1 MRFDLVDLRLVL
13 NIAEAASIT
22 NGAARSG
29 LALASASE
37 RLRDLERE
45 LGVSLFERQ
54 RRGVSP
60 TSAGLALI
68 HHARL
73 VIRQLD
79 EMSGELGQFAKG
91 LRGRVRVLS
100 NTAATL
106 EFLPPLIGAFL
117 STHPNIDVEIEDRPS
132 PDIVR
137 AVASGRADLGIVAD
151 VVDAAAE
158 LETVPFAEDLLV
170 LVTPRSHALG
180 KRKRLAFRDVLDQ
193 DFVGLPTGSA
203 LQVYVDGQ
211 AARAGRQ
218 LTLQAVH
225 GDLGGAAVRP
235 LGVAPAQN
243 LREELPHP
251 ARTGTRTGGG
261 AQTRVCLSLP
271 ARARITVTAAS
282 ASTVRPISKVATAVI
297 VGFTS
302 RISSLNIFFGTVLY
316 LPAMN
321 EVTITSSKLPMK
333 AKIQAAKT
341 LGARLGSMT
350 LRTV

>member
-22 NGAARSG
+22 SGAVRSG

-37 RLRDLERE
+37 RLRDLERS

-91 LRGRVRVLS
+91 LRGRVRVMS

-117 STHPNIDVEIEDRPS
+117 STHPNIDVEIDDRPS

-137 AVASGRADLGIVAD
+137 AVAGGRADLGIVAD

-158 LETVPFAEDLLV
+158 LETVPFAEDRLV
-170 LVTPRSHALG
+170 LVAPKGHALA

-193 DFVGLPTGSA
+193 DFIGLPAGSA

-211 AARAGRQ
+211 AARAGRR
-218 LTLQAVH
+218 LKTRIRLSGFDAACKVVESGIGIAVVSKI
-225 GDLGGAAVRP
+225 AALRCRQSMAIAVVP
-235 LGVAPAQN
+235 LSDAWALRRLRICARSFRALSAPARELVAV
-243 LREELPHP
+243 LRP
-251 ARTGTRTGGG
+251 G
-261 AQTRVCLSLP
+261 
-271 ARARITVTAAS
+271 S
-282 ASTVRPISKVATAVI
+282 A
-297 VGFTS
+297 
-302 RISSLNIFFGTVLY
+302 
-316 LPAMN
+316 
-321 EVTITSSKLPMK
+321 
-333 AKIQAAKT
+333 
-341 LGARLGSMT
+341 
-350 LRTV
+350 

>member
-37 RLRDLERE
+37 RLRDLERA

-73 VIRQLD
+73 VTRQLD

-117 STHPNIDVEIEDRPS
+117 STHPTIDVEIEDRPS

-158 LETVPFAEDLLV
+158 LETVPFAEDRLV
-170 LVTPRSHALG
+170 LVTPKGHALA

-203 LQVYVDGQ
+203 LQVYIDGQ
-211 AARAGRQ
+211 AARTGRR
-218 LTLQAVH
+218 LKTRIRLSGFDATCKVVESGIGIAVVSKI
-225 GDLGGAAVRP
+225 AALRCKRSMAIAVVP
-235 LGVAPAQN
+235 LSDPWALRRLRICAKSFRALPAPARELVAC
-243 LREELPHP
+243 LRP
-251 ARTGTRTGGG
+251 G
-261 AQTRVCLSLP
+261 
-271 ARARITVTAAS
+271 S
-282 ASTVRPISKVATAVI
+282 A
-297 VGFTS
+297 
-302 RISSLNIFFGTVLY
+302 
-316 LPAMN
+316 
-321 EVTITSSKLPMK
+321 
-333 AKIQAAKT
+333 
-341 LGARLGSMT
+341 
-350 LRTV
+350 

>member
-22 NGAARSG
+22 NGASRSG

-37 RLRDLERE
+37 RLRELERS

-79 EMSGELGQFAKG
+79 EMSSELGQFANG

-106 EFLPPLIGAFL
+106 EFLPLLIGSFL
-117 STHPNIDVEIEDRPS
+117 SSHPTIDVEIEDRPS
-132 PDIVR
+132 PEIVGS
-137 AVASGRADLGIVAD
+137 VAGGRADLGIVAD

-158 LETVPFAEDLLV
+158 LETVPFAEDRLV
-170 LVTPRSHALG
+170 LVTPKGLVLA
-180 KRKRLAFRDVLDQ
+180 KRRRLAFRDVLEQ

-211 AARAGRQ
+211 AARAGRR
-218 LTLQAVH
+218 LKTRIRLSGFDAACKVVESGVGIAVVSKI
-225 GDLGGAAVRP
+225 AAERCKQSMTIAMVP
-235 LGVAPAQN
+235 LSDDWA
-243 LREELPHP
+243 LRRLRICAKSFH
-251 ARTGTRTGGG
+251 A
-261 AQTRVCLSLP
+261 LSAP
-271 ARARITVTAAS
+271 ARALVAALRPGS
-282 ASTVRPISKVATAVI
+282 A
-297 VGFTS
+297 
-302 RISSLNIFFGTVLY
+302 
-316 LPAMN
+316 
-321 EVTITSSKLPMK
+321 
-333 AKIQAAKT
+333 
-341 LGARLGSMT
+341 
-350 LRTV
+350 

>member
-22 NGAARSG
+22 HGAARSG

-37 RLRDLERE
+37 RLRDLERA

-73 VIRQLD
+73 VSRQLD
-79 EMSGELGQFAKG
+79 EMSGELGQFAKR

-117 STHPNIDVEIEDRPS
+117 SSHPTIDVEIEDRPS

-158 LETVPFAEDLLV
+158 LETVPFAEDRLV
-170 LVTPRSHALG
+170 LVMPKGHALG

-211 AARAGRQ
+211 AARAGRR
-218 LTLQAVH
+218 LKTRIRLSGFDAACKVVESGIGIAVVSKI
-225 GDLGGAAVRP
+225 AALRCKRSMAIAMVP
-235 LGVAPAQN
+235 LSDPWARRRLRICAKSFRALPAPARDLVAC
-243 LREELPHP
+243 LRP
-251 ARTGTRTGGG
+251 
-261 AQTRVCLSLP
+261 
-271 ARARITVTAAS
+271 AS
-282 ASTVRPISKVATAVI
+282 A
-297 VGFTS
+297 
-302 RISSLNIFFGTVLY
+302 
-316 LPAMN
+316 
-321 EVTITSSKLPMK
+321 
-333 AKIQAAKT
+333 
-341 LGARLGSMT
+341 
-350 LRTV
+350 

>member
-218 LTLQAVH
+218 LKTRIRLSGFDATCKVVESGIGIAVVSKIAAERCKQSMAISVVPLSDPWALRRLRICAKSFRTL
-225 GDLGGAAVRP
+225 P
-235 LGVAPAQN
+235 APARELVAA
-243 LREELPHP
+243 LRP
-251 ARTGTRTGGG
+251 G
-261 AQTRVCLSLP
+261 
-271 ARARITVTAAS
+271 S
-282 ASTVRPISKVATAVI
+282 A
-297 VGFTS
+297 
-302 RISSLNIFFGTVLY
+302 
-316 LPAMN
+316 
-321 EVTITSSKLPMK
+321 
-333 AKIQAAKT
+333 
-341 LGARLGSMT
+341 
-350 LRTV
+350 

>member
-37 RLRDLERE
+37 RLRDLERA

-60 TSAGLALI
+60 TSAGLTLI

-73 VIRQLD
+73 VTRQLD

-117 STHPNIDVEIEDRPS
+117 SAHPTIDVEIEDRPS

-137 AVASGRADLGIVAD
+137 AVASGQADLGIVAD

-158 LETVPFAEDLLV
+158 LETVPFAEDRLV
-170 LVTPRSHALG
+170 LVTPSGHALAR
-180 KRKRLAFRDVLDQ
+180 RKRLAFRDVLDQ

-211 AARAGRQ
+211 ASRAGRR
-218 LTLQAVH
+218 LKTRIRLSSFDAACKVVESVIGIAVVSKI
-225 GDLGGAAVRP
+225 AALRCKRSMAIAVVP
-235 LGVAPAQN
+235 LSDPWALRRLRICAKSFRALSAPARELVAA
-243 LREELPHP
+243 LRP
-251 ARTGTRTGGG
+251 G
-261 AQTRVCLSLP
+261 
-271 ARARITVTAAS
+271 S
-282 ASTVRPISKVATAVI
+282 A
-297 VGFTS
+297 
-302 RISSLNIFFGTVLY
+302 
-316 LPAMN
+316 
-321 EVTITSSKLPMK
+321 
-333 AKIQAAKT
+333 
-341 LGARLGSMT
+341 
-350 LRTV
+350 

>member
-45 LGVSLFERQ
+45 LGVGLFERQ

-79 EMSGELGQFAKG
+79 EMGGELGQFAKG

-106 EFLPPLIGAFL
+106 ELLPPLIGAFL
-117 STHPNIDVEIEDRPS
+117 SAHPNIDVEIEDRPS

-158 LETVPFAEDLLV
+158 LETVPFAEDHLV

-180 KRKRLAFRDVLDQ
+180 KRRRLAFRDVLDQ

-218 LTLQAVH
+218 LKTRIRLSGFDAACKVVESGIGIAVVSKI
-225 GDLGGAAVRP
+225 AAERCRRSMAIAMVP
-235 LGVAPAQN
+235 LSDPWALRRLRICAKSFRALPAPARDLLAA
-243 LREELPHP
+243 LRP
-251 ARTGTRTGGG
+251 G
-261 AQTRVCLSLP
+261 
-271 ARARITVTAAS
+271 S
-282 ASTVRPISKVATAVI
+282 A
-297 VGFTS
+297 
-302 RISSLNIFFGTVLY
+302 
-316 LPAMN
+316 
-321 EVTITSSKLPMK
+321 
-333 AKIQAAKT
+333 
-341 LGARLGSMT
+341 
-350 LRTV
+350 

>member
-37 RLRDLERE
+37 RLRDLERA
-45 LGVSLFERQ
+45 LGVTLFERQ
-54 RRGVSP
+54 RRGVTP

-73 VIRQLD
+73 VTRQLD

-117 STHPNIDVEIEDRPS
+117 STHPTIDVEIEDRPS
-132 PDIVR
+132 PEIVR

-158 LETVPFAEDLLV
+158 LETVPFAEDRLV
-170 LVTPRSHALG
+170 LVTPRNHAFARRG
-180 KRKRLAFRDVLDQ
+180 RIAFRDALDQ
-193 DFVGLPTGSA
+193 DFVGLPTGGA
-203 LQVYVDGQ
+203 LQVYVEGQ
-211 AARAGRQ
+211 AARAGQR
-218 LTLQAVH
+218 LKTRFRLS
-225 GDLGGAAVRP
+225 GFDAACKVVESGIGIAIVSRIAAERCRRSMAIAMVALSDP
-235 LGVAPAQN
+235 WALRRLRICAKSFRALSAPARDLVAV
-243 LREELPHP
+243 LRP
-251 ARTGTRTGGG
+251 
-261 AQTRVCLSLP
+261 V
-271 ARARITVTAAS
+271 S
-282 ASTVRPISKVATAVI
+282 A
-297 VGFTS
+297 
-302 RISSLNIFFGTVLY
+302 
-316 LPAMN
+316 
-321 EVTITSSKLPMK
+321 
-333 AKIQAAKT
+333 
-341 LGARLGSMT
+341 
-350 LRTV
+350 